1 MITIPAGLY
10 IYNREIDIEIQFDP
24 ECGSAHVTD
33 DEHVW
38 LGVIVLTEKIRD
50 ALEAAA
56 QYQKEI
62 GE

>member
-1 MITIPAGLY
+1 MIVIPAGLL
-10 IYNREIDIEIQFDP
+10 IGKREIDIEIQYDP
-24 ECGSAHVTD
+24 EEGD
-33 DEHVW
+33 
-38 LGVIVLTEKIRD
+38 GVIHLRNGIYTGEVRFTEPVRA